1 MSAVFSITSPLKV
14 VAPSDVNVA
23 VLTKFLLPVKS
34 IEYPFIFPVFFND
47 SSASKLIPPLFDLI
61 SAVLMISLATRS
73 TYPLAVI
80 FPLLSILFCAFKIM
94 FLPSIVALFL
104 IEFVAFNSILS
115 K

>member
-61 SAVLMISLATRS
+61 FPSLIIFLLLLIDIPFWLFKLEVLLKIKS
-73 TYPLAVI
+73 PLEDI
-80 FPLLSILFCAFKIM
+80 E
-94 FLPSIVALFL
+94 
-104 IEFVAFNSILS
+104 IEFEA
-115 K
+115 